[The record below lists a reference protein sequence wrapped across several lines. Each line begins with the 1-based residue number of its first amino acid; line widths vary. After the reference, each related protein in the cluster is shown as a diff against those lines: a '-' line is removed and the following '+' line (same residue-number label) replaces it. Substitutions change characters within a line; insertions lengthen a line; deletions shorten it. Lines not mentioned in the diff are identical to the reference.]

1 MIEFKN
7 VTKHYGNNVG
17 LENATVRIEKGDF
30 VFLVDESAANEKKGA
45 FAVSAF
51 SQVDNKNEVYVA
63 AK

>member
-30 VFLVDESAANEKKGA
+30 VFLVGPSGAGKTTFVRLILNEISTDK
-45 FAVSAF
+45 
-51 SQVDNKNEVYVA
+51 
-63 AK
+63 

>member
-30 VFLVDESAANEKKGA
+30 VFLMWCG
-45 FAVSAF
+45 
-51 SQVDNKNEVYVA
+51 
-63 AK
+63 